1 MAGDP
6 AEKQRDSNGECNGSN
21 GGNRDPLGH
30 FGKGNTSGFQSGK
43 SGNPGGLVPNKSI
56 TADLN
61 RIMAEGLRDPS
72 GKLVNVKEA
81 MARKAYAAAL
91 KGDFRFWNAIM
102 ERTEGKVREDV
113 HVTTG
118 LTMVLHPA
126 TPPPGWY
133 ERVGGLIGTEKGD
146 PPIGVDT
153 Q

>member
-6 AEKQRDSNGECNGSN
+6 EQGHRKGT
-21 GGNRDPLGH
+21 GGNGFPRNDKDQFLP
-30 FGKGNTSGFQSGK
+30 GNGNVWKAGE
-43 SGNPGGLVPNKSI
+43 SGNPGGMVPNKSI
-56 TADLN
+56 TAELN

-91 KGDFRFWNAIM
+91 KGDFRFWQAIM

-133 ERVGGLIGTEKGD
+133 ERVSGLIGSEKGD